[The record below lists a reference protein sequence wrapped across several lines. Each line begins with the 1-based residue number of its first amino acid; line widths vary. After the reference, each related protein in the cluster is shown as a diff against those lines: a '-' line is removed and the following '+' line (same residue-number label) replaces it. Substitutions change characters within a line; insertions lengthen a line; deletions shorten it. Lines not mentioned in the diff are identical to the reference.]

1 MRTDRDT
8 EQADR
13 YAAGGSRS
21 LQPVVSASDLAEFR
35 DTTEAVRLVRLEADT
50 ELMLRLSVEG
60 FGGRVWT
67 EVSRAL
73 VEYGFTVMRAWV
85 VTGQVF
91 MKLREKGR
99 SVADPPHGGIP
110 RSDALVMAEDAV
122 ADAIVHFRD
131 KVLKKGY
138 WDPSKG
144 ASLTTFFIGNCL
156 MFQFPNVYRSWRRD
170 YVRVH
175 RHDPIQFEDGDR
187 EHPALLWLAGNDPA
201 NDVVAADLSARRVQ
215 EILEPLQDGVNQ
227 SILMLR
233 ADGFGIDEIAE
244 ILGLAYDVVESR
256 LYRARKKLREV
267 RGA

>member
-1 MRTDRDT
+1 MQTDRDT
-8 EQADR
+8 GQADGH
-13 YAAGGSRS
+13 AAGVGRS
-21 LQPVVSASDLAEFR
+21 LQPVISANDLAEFR
-35 DTTEAVRLVRLEADT
+35 DTTEAVRLARLEADS

-60 FGGRVWT
+60 FEGRAWT

-73 VEYGFTVMRAWV
+73 VEYGYTVMRAWV

-99 SVADPPHGGIP
+99 SVADPPYGGIP
-110 RSDALVMAEDAV
+110 RSDALVIAEDAV

-156 MFQFPNVYRSWRRD
+156 MFQFPNLYRSWRRD
-170 YVRVH
+170 YVKVH
-175 RHDPIQFEDGDR
+175 RYDPIHSEDGES
-187 EHPALLWLAGNDPA
+187 EHPAIMRLAGDDPA
-201 NDVVAADLSARRVQ
+201 DAVVAADHSARRAQ
-215 EILEPLQDGVNQ
+215 EILDPIPDGVNRA
-227 SILMLR
+227 ILMLR

-244 ILGLAYDVVESR
+244 VLGLGYDIVESR
-256 LYRARKKLREV
+256 LYRARKKLREG